1 MSAHYNFLT
10 KSFYFCLEIISTR
23 IDMYMY
29 WYPRT
34 SMNRFFQHNFS
45 FASAIS
51 YKGIVINSMPQYFI
65 MKKYYE
71 SIYGNLLAI
80 TFHIK
85 TIFKYIV
92 AVTFSYTSSYI
103 IITAILYLKERTW
116 FIFAQLPDRSHKD

>member
-10 KSFYFCLEIISTR
+10 KLFYFCLEIISTR
-23 IDMYMY
+23 IDMYTCTGTPGLQ
-29 WYPRT
+29 WIDFSSTIFLLHLPFPTRVLLWILCLNT
-34 SMNRFFQHNFS
+34 SLWRSTMNQF
-45 FASAIS
+45 
-51 YKGIVINSMPQYFI
+51 
-65 MKKYYE
+65 
-71 SIYGNLLAI
+71 NLLAI